1 MYSFRTAGLGRGIL
15 GLGRGG
21 LERGGRRGATNRGNS
36 GARYTPDAKVRAANS
51 LSQSRRSCQ
60 CRNPRCLT
68 PAQHLNKW
76 FSTFENELQALYGD
90 MVEVMPET
98 AKIDFKDFVV
108 FAYEN
113 ATDINIYDGDRH
125 RNGYDQNQYDDE

>member
-1 MYSFRTAGLGRGIL
+1 
-15 GLGRGG
+15 
-21 LERGGRRGATNRGNS
+21 
-36 GARYTPDAKVRAANS
+36 
-51 LSQSRRSCQ
+51 
-60 CRNPRCLT
+60 
-68 PAQHLNKW
+68 LNKW